1 MNCDELVIFRLGI
14 ELERRVLD
22 FPFLDF
28 AVRFTISNSTIRKVT
43 MDANF
48 VLLFGILFFAYIYF
62 YLNSKQYLRLENFAV
77 GGTGYPPLEVSWP
90 GGVVSP
96 PAFDN
101 TASRIRYGMSTSGTR
116 V

>member
-1 MNCDELVIFRLGI
+1 
-14 ELERRVLD
+14 
-22 FPFLDF
+22 
-28 AVRFTISNSTIRKVT
+28 

-48 VLLFGILFFAYIYF
+48 VLIFGILFFAYIYF

-77 GGTGYPPLEVSWP
+77 GGGYPPLEVSWP

-96 PAFDN
+96 PPFDN
-101 TASRIRYGMSTSGTR
+101 TQARIRYGMGGKGTA

>member
-1 MNCDELVIFRLGI
+1 
-14 ELERRVLD
+14 
-22 FPFLDF
+22 
-28 AVRFTISNSTIRKVT
+28 

-62 YLNSKQYLRLENFAV
+62 YLNSKQYLRLENFES
-77 GGTGYPPLEVSWP
+77 GSYPPLEVSWP

-101 TASRIRYGMSTSGTR
+101 TRSRIRYGMGTSGTS